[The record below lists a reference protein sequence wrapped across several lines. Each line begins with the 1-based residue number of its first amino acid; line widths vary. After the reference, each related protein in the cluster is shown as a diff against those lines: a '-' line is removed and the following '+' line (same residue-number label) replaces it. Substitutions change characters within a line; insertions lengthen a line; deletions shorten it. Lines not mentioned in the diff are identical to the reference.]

1 MLDVQERGE
10 IELDLSYL
18 VRDASWTPSYDI
30 RVSTED
36 KLLKVVYCI
45 FTWIIIWR
53 DNRFIFGQIIYY
65 GLIQQN
71 TSDDWIDAKL
81 SLSTAMPSV
90 GGQVPELNTLRVGFV
105 PQYKIVQP
113 QCKGYS

>member
-30 RVSTED
+30 RISTED

-45 FTWIIIWR
+45 FT
-53 DNRFIFGQIIYY
+53 
-65 GLIQQN
+65 
-71 TSDDWIDAKL
+71 
-81 SLSTAMPSV
+81 
-90 GGQVPELNTLRVGFV
+90 
-105 PQYKIVQP
+105 
-113 QCKGYS
+113 